1 MHGVCDAFYQA
12 LSMKCD
18 LSRAKL
24 KLLVCG
30 INIHVFM
37 QMHPYNAIDISLHHI
52 KLKFVQ
58 IKKSVLQCNDL
69 AKLKLRMLDRSST
82 KQWNYL
88 VSQRLMGL
96 IGTLKR
102 QFGRR

>member
-1 MHGVCDAFYQA
+1 MYGVSGAFYQA

-30 INIHVFM
+30 ISTHVFM

-58 IKKSVLQCNDL
+58 ALLIQIKNLYYSV
-69 AKLKLRMLDRSST
+69 MT
-82 KQWNYL
+82 
-88 VSQRLMGL
+88 
-96 IGTLKR
+96 
-102 QFGRR
+102 